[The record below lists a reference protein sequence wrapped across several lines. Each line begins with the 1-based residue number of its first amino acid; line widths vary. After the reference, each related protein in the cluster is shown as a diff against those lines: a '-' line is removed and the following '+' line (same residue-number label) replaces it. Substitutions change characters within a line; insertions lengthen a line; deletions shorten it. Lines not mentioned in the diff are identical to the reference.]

1 MAFTQPPAFTGEVQ
15 MNRRRPTLSLHAF
28 SMLALLLLATGL
40 SAPREAEAQEDNAA
54 WAALASG
61 GHVALMRHALAPGTG
76 DPAGFALDD
85 CATQRNLSTEGRAQ
99 ARAIG
104 ERFRERGIAVTEVRA
119 SRWCRCLD
127 TAELLGL
134 GEVIPTPALDS
145 FFRDRGAADRQTREL
160 GELIDAWNGEGA
172 LVLVTH
178 QVNITALTGVYP
190 RSGEIL
196 VLAPEDGALEL
207 VGRLKN

>member
-1 MAFTQPPAFTGEVQ
+1 M
-15 MNRRRPTLSLHAF
+15 RRRCPMLSLQA
-28 SMLALLLLATGL
+28 LLRLTLLLLAAISL
-40 SAPREAEAQEDNAA
+40 SAPQLSMAQTQTQQDND
-54 WAALASG
+54 AALAALARG
-61 GHVALMRHALAPGTG
+61 GHIALMRHALAPGTG
-76 DPAGFALDD
+76 DPTGFSLDD
-85 CATQRNLSTEGRAQ
+85 CATQRNLSEEGRAQ

-104 ERFRERGIAVTEVRA
+104 ERFRERGIAVSEVRS

-134 GEVIPTPALDS
+134 GEVKSTPALDS
-145 FFRDRGAADRQTREL
+145 FFRDRAVAERQTREL
-160 GELIDAWNGEGA
+160 RALIDAWNGEGA

-207 VGRLKN
+207 VGRIEN

>member
-1 MAFTQPPAFTGEVQ
+1 MIRWRMRPPLKAV
-15 MNRRRPTLSLHAF
+15 L
-28 SMLALLLLATGL
+28 MLALLLLLIAG
-40 SAPREAEAQEDNAA
+40 AGAQREALAQDNDA
-54 WAALASG
+54 WERLASG
-61 GHVALMRHALAPGTG
+61 GHIALMRHALAPGTG
-76 DPAGFALDD
+76 DPAGFVIDD
-85 CATQRNLSTEGRAQ
+85 CATQRNLSAEGRAQ

-104 ERFRERGIAVTEVRA
+104 ERFRERDIVVTEVRS

-145 FFRDRGAADRQTREL
+145 FFRDRSAADRQTREL
-160 GELIDAWNGEGA
+160 GELIEAWSGEGT

-207 VGRLKN
+207 VGRLEN

>member
-1 MAFTQPPAFTGEVQ
+1 MNGHPLFTREIQ
-15 MNRRRPTLSLHAF
+15 MIRRCPTLSLHAF
-28 SMLALLLLATGL
+28 SMLALLIATGL
-40 SAPREAEAQEDNAA
+40 IAPRDVEAQEDNAA

-76 DPAGFALDD
+76 DPAGFSRDD
-85 CATQRNLSTEGRAQ
+85 CATQRNLSTQGRAQ

-104 ERFRERGIAVTEVRA
+104 ERFRERGIAVNEVRA

-160 GELIDAWNGEGA
+160 GELIEAWSGEGA

-207 VGRLKN
+207 VGRLGN

>member
-1 MAFTQPPAFTGEVQ
+1 MI
-15 MNRRRPTLSLHAF
+15 RRCPTLSLQV
-28 SMLALLLLATGL
+28 LLRLTLLLLAAISL
-40 SAPREAEAQEDNAA
+40 SAPQLSKAQTQQDNDAA
-54 WAALASG
+54 WAALARG
-61 GHVALMRHALAPGTG
+61 GHIALMRHALAPGTG
-76 DPAGFALDD
+76 DPSGFSLDD
-85 CATQRNLSTEGRAQ
+85 CATQRNLSAEGRAQ

-104 ERFRERGIAVTEVRA
+104 ERFRERGIAVSEVRA

-134 GEVIPTPALDS
+134 GEVIPTPALNS
-145 FFRDRGAADRQTREL
+145 FFRDRAVAERQTREL
-160 GELIDAWNGEGA
+160 RALIDAWNGEGA

-207 VGRLKN
+207 VGRIEN